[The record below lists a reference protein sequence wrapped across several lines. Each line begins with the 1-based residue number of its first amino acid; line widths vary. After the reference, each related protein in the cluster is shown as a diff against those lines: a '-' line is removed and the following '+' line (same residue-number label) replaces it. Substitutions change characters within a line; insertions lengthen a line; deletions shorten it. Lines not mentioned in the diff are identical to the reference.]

1 MRKELKSIRLTI
13 TPEMDVVVTCPLR
26 VSIEQIESFL
36 KRKWRWMDKQLDFF
50 EKYQKKVYRKE
61 YVSGESFYY
70 LGRQYQL
77 IIKKGDADLVSL
89 TRDTL
94 IISTTDTKPKKVYI
108 KQLVQMWHKQEARV
122 IFRERFEIGIKRFG
136 YKKRILLRIA
146 SMRRKWGN
154 CGGSTIT
161 LNPLL
166 IQARTE
172 AIDYVIAHELCHI
185 RYKDHSKN
193 FWKYLDTIYPGWEK
207 EKEKLEIQFG

>member
-13 TPEMDVVVTCPLR
+13 TPEMDIVVTCPQR

-70 LGRQYQL
+70 LGRQYQF
-77 IIKKGDADLVSL
+77 IIQKGDTDDVSL
-89 TRDTL
+89 TRDKM
-94 IISTTDTKPKKVYI
+94 IVSTTETKSKKTYI
-108 KQLVQMWHKQEARV
+108 KQLIEMWYKQEARD
-122 IFRERFEIGIKRFG
+122 IFRERFEIAVKHFG
-136 YKKRILLRIA
+136 YRKNILLRIVQ
-146 SMRRKWGN
+146 MRRKWGN
-154 CGGSTIT
+154 CNGSTVT

-185 RYKDHSKN
+185 RHKDHGKN
-193 FWKYLDTIYPGWEK
+193 FWKYLDTMYPGWEK